1 MASKNDKSTTAGSAS
16 PPRRRRG
23 RPSAHKNGLLDSKLI
38 IACAFELSKSVPLQ
52 ELSIVRVATELG
64 VTPALIHYY
73 LAGRDA
79 LTSGVMN
86 SFYREMLLGWPVPR
100 DHWRENLE
108 VVADHVYHT
117 YVAYPGV
124 AAYAVAH
131 NRFRLAQI
139 VGEGETDHGIEL
151 FERFVG
157 VVREIGFDARRT
169 GMYANLVMEFI
180 TSGAYATVRHR
191 WPSEHSD
198 FLEQIFARLDPKEY
212 PNIRFVRKNY
222 IRSSGHGA
230 FKDGMTLVLGGLELE
245 LAKLSDATQKP

>member
-108 VVADHVYHT
+108 VVADHV
-117 YVAYPGV
+117 
-124 AAYAVAH
+124 
-131 NRFRLAQI
+131 
-139 VGEGETDHGIEL
+139 
-151 FERFVG
+151 
-157 VVREIGFDARRT
+157 
-169 GMYANLVMEFI
+169 
-180 TSGAYATVRHR
+180 
-191 WPSEHSD
+191 
-198 FLEQIFARLDPKEY
+198 
-212 PNIRFVRKNY
+212 
-222 IRSSGHGA
+222 
-230 FKDGMTLVLGGLELE
+230 
-245 LAKLSDATQKP
+245 